1 LFVQAITYDELPE
14 QVIGAARL
22 AHVEPA
28 AAIVPDLDNN
38 SDSKDSSN
46 DDNNNNTSSEDD
58 KSKKTN

>member
-1 LFVQAITYDELPE
+1 LFVQANTYDELPE

-28 AAIVPDLDNN
+28 AAIVPDLENN

-46 DDNNNNTSSEDD
+46 DENNNNTSSEDD
-58 KSKKTN
+58 TSKKTN